1 MITTIFIYQHV
12 YAYLVK
18 YFYWKVCLILF
29 FSMWVNNRL
38 HFGTDRLF
46 FVEHELG
53 NVNAKPHQLLKAAS
67 QPNLKKKLK
76 FYFDFSSPWT
86 YLGYKQVII
95 ITSIKLKHAI
105 MSDL

>member
-1 MITTIFIYQHV
+1 MLSSSV
-12 YAYLVK
+12 
-18 YFYWKVCLILF
+18 
-29 FSMWVNNRL
+29 WVNNRL

-53 NVNAKPHQLLKAAS
+53 NVDAKPHQLLKAPS

-86 YLGYKQVII
+86 YLGYKQVIVFAMHSI
-95 ITSIKLKHAI
+95 NNCYITKDCVDRNEK
-105 MSDL
+105 

>member
-1 MITTIFIYQHV
+1 MLSSSV
-12 YAYLVK
+12 
-18 YFYWKVCLILF
+18 
-29 FSMWVNNRL
+29 WVNNRL

-53 NVNAKPHQLLKAAS
+53 NVDAKPHKLLKAPS

-86 YLGYKQVII
+86 YLGYKQVIVFCYVFHKQLLHRI
-95 ITSIKLKHAI
+95 ILIPLNNT
-105 MSDL
+105 